1 MQQCDKRQDEFTSRD
16 VEIISKESVFEGFF
30 KMVKYRFK
38 HKLFAGGWSD
48 VVEREMF
55 ERGHAAAMLPYDPKT
70 DQVVI
75 IEQVRIGALEHE
87 HPWQL
92 EIVAGMIDRDESA
105 EEVIRREAE
114 EEAGI
119 TVGRVASVTS
129 YYPSSGGCSEKL
141 DVFVGEVDASK
152 AHGIHGL
159 DYEDEDIRV
168 HVLSREQAYQWVKDG
183 IFENGASIIAL
194 QWLQLNHQELRSQ
207 WGSPQIV
214 ESK

>member
-1 MQQCDKRQDEFTSRD
+1 MQQCDKQQDEFTSQD

-75 IEQVRIGALEHE
+75 IEQIRIGALEHE

-207 WGSPQIV
+207 WGYPQIV

>member
-16 VEIISKESVFEGFF
+16 VELISKESVFEGFF

-75 IEQVRIGALEHE
+75 IEQIRIGALEHE

-207 WGSPQIV
+207 WGYPQIV

>member
-75 IEQVRIGALEHE
+75 IEQIRIGALEHE

-194 QWLQLNHQELRSQ
+194 QWLQLNHQELKSQ
-207 WGSPQIV
+207 WGYPQIV

>member
-75 IEQVRIGALEHE
+75 IEQIRIGALEHE

-183 IFENGASIIAL
+183 RFENGASIIAL

-207 WGSPQIV
+207 WGYPPIV

>member
-55 ERGHAAAMLPYDPKT
+55 ERGHAAAMLPYDPKK

-75 IEQVRIGALEHE
+75 IEQIRIGALEHE

-207 WGSPQIV
+207 WGYPQIV

>member
-75 IEQVRIGALEHE
+75 IEQIRIGVLEHE

-207 WGSPQIV
+207 WGYPQIV

>member
-75 IEQVRIGALEHE
+75 IEQIRIGALEHE

-119 TVGRVASVTS
+119 TVGRVVSVTS

-207 WGSPQIV
+207 WGYPQIV

>member
-1 MQQCDKRQDEFTSRD
+1 MQQCDKRQDEFTLRD

-75 IEQVRIGALEHE
+75 IEQIRIGALEYE

-92 EIVAGMIDRDESA
+92 EIVAGMIDRAESA

-207 WGSPQIV
+207 WGYPQIV

>member
-55 ERGHAAAMLPYDPKT
+55 ERGQAAAMLPYDPKT

-75 IEQVRIGALEHE
+75 IEQIRIGALEHE

-207 WGSPQIV
+207 WGYPQIV

>member
-1 MQQCDKRQDEFTSRD
+1 MQQCDKRQDEFTLRD

-75 IEQVRIGALEHE
+75 IEQIRIGALEHE

-207 WGSPQIV
+207 WGYPQIV

>member
-55 ERGHAAAMLPYDPKT
+55 ERGHAAAMLPYDPIT

-75 IEQVRIGALEHE
+75 IEQIRIGSLEHE

-183 IFENGASIIAL
+183 RFENGASIIAL

-207 WGSPQIV
+207 WGYPQIV

>member
-1 MQQCDKRQDEFTSRD
+1 MQQYDKRQDEFTSRD

-75 IEQVRIGALEHE
+75 IEQIRIGALEHE

-207 WGSPQIV
+207 WGYPQIV

>member
-75 IEQVRIGALEHE
+75 IEQIRIGALEHE

-207 WGSPQIV
+207 WGFPQIV

>member
-1 MQQCDKRQDEFTSRD
+1 
-16 VEIISKESVFEGFF
+16 
-30 KMVKYRFK
+30 MVKYRFK

-75 IEQVRIGALEHE
+75 IEQIRIGALEHE

>member
-30 KMVKYRFK
+30 KMVKFRFK

-75 IEQVRIGALEHE
+75 IEQIRIGALEHE

-207 WGSPQIV
+207 WGYHQIV

>member
-55 ERGHAAAMLPYDPKT
+55 ERGHAAAMLPYDPIT

-75 IEQVRIGALEHE
+75 IEQIRIGALEHE

-183 IFENGASIIAL
+183 RFENGASIIAL

-207 WGSPQIV
+207 WGYPQIV

>member
-55 ERGHAAAMLPYDPKT
+55 ERGHAAAMLPYDPKM

-75 IEQVRIGALEHE
+75 IEQIRIGALEHE

-183 IFENGASIIAL
+183 RFENGASIIAL

-207 WGSPQIV
+207 WGYPQIV

>member
-55 ERGHAAAMLPYDPKT
+55 ERGHAAAMLPYDPKM

-75 IEQVRIGALEHE
+75 IEQIRIGALEHE

-92 EIVAGMIDRDESA
+92 EIVAGMIDRAESA

-207 WGSPQIV
+207 WGYPQIV